1 MSMCVCVCVLKRER
15 EREFVYI
22 DIPLSFIFYP
32 RFLFYVIFIT
42 VNCYMSILIHFVEH
56 FIKNIWI
63 HFVEHFME
71 NEQIPS
77 PSLTSIA
84 SVCNF
89 YIPLVG
95 LVIATGSW
103 FFTYQVQLLALA
115 SNIMRSIHLIYCLI
129 AYFSVHMKENIYFSH
144 NVLVTKYLHKMLTK
158 NLP

>member
-1 MSMCVCVCVLKRER
+1 MCIYRHSIIIYLLPK
-15 EREFVYI
+15 
-22 DIPLSFIFYP
+22 
-32 RFLFYVIFIT
+32 IFILCYFFT

-63 HFVEHFME
+63 HFVECFME

-77 PSLTSIA
+77 PSLTFIA
-84 SVCNF
+84 GVCNF

-103 FFTYQVQLLALA
+103 FFTYQVQLLVLA

-129 AYFSVHMKENIYFSH
+129 AYFSVHMKENIYFSR